1 MVDKSIIN
9 TILII
14 LLCWPLTGMGIKN
27 IKIIRVV
34 AFLVL
39 ICSLIN
45 LYFGYIL
52 IDNWQPDIPN
62 TSGSRATIF
71 VPFIKYWPHILIG
84 IGIMFS
90 LASFAAIKN
99 TKSFIKD
106 VNKK

>member
-1 MVDKSIIN
+1 MLDKSIIN

-14 LLCWPLTGMGIKN
+14 LLNWPLIGMGIKN
-27 IKIIRVV
+27 IKIIKVV

-62 TSGSRATIF
+62 TSGSRAMIF

-84 IGIMFS
+84 IGIICS
-90 LASFAAIKN
+90 LTSFVAIKN